1 MRWVVMNYQ
10 AKLLAPMTALFA
22 LFTLGGADG
31 EGSGCALFSR
41 SDAPDME
48 GEWAVDYA
56 DDLQVEIAIGGAVY
70 EATIGVQG
78 GVIEIEH
85 EGQPLTFDLDC
96 AKEQVICPSE
106 AWPMTVTMEQR
117 SEDFPHQVHVTL
129 PGQEC
134 MGDVIAADPET
145 CGEGTDNPDCNDI
158 CDGEILVGE
167 RDVFG
172 VIDEAGENFDVL
184 LGAGVASNGLNCA
197 LLGISSAH
205 AEIES
210 VEVPSWAATALTSG
224 EIVTAYSGGCLW
236 ADDVDQNGE
245 LEALVVGATL
255 TFRTTFDATKL

>member
-1 MRWVVMNYQ
+1 MNCTPTH
-10 AKLLAPMTALFA
+10 KSLLAPITALLA
-22 LFTLGGADG
+22 LVTLGGADG
-31 EGSGCALFSR
+31 EGSGCALFSQ
-41 SDAPDME
+41 SEAPDME
-48 GEWAVDYA
+48 GEWSVEYA
-56 DDLQVEIAIGGAVY
+56 DDLAVEIAIGGAVY
-70 EATIGVQG
+70 EQTIGVQG

-96 AKEQVICPSE
+96 TKDEIICPSE

-117 SEDFPHQVHVTL
+117 NEKFPHQVHVTL

-134 MGDVIAADPET
+134 MGDLVAADPET
-145 CGEGTDNPDCNDI
+145 CGEDTDNPDCNDI

-172 VIDEAGENFDVL
+172 VIDEPGEKFDIL
-184 LGAGVASNGLNCA
+184 LGAGVASNGINCA

-210 VEVPSWAATALTSG
+210 VEAPSWMATALQNG
-224 EIVTAYSGGCLW
+224 EVVTAYSGGCLW
-236 ADDVDQNGE
+236 ADDITGDGE

-255 TFRTTFDATKL
+255 TFRTTFEATRL